1 MIEINEALLKSV
13 QAIAYRAAEQI
24 LVVYNEDDV
33 GVTTKDDDSPLT
45 RADLAAHKEI
55 VAGLTSLTP
64 TVPVLSEESEIPAFS
79 LRQQWSEYWLI
90 DPLDGTKEFIA
101 KNPEFTVNIALI
113 RNGVP
118 VLGVVQ
124 VPATGVCYLAAEG
137 LDALKAEGE
146 DKPWQTIRARTFQP
160 EESFV
165 VVASRRHGQSELSDF
180 MEAVA
185 KQIGAYELRS
195 VGSALKICLVAE
207 GEADFY
213 PRVGLTSEWDTAAA
227 QAVLEQAG
235 GRMLVRS
242 GSRLLYNAKDTLL
255 NPYFY
260 AVGDQVFDWS
270 GLLAAAPDK

>member
-13 QAIAYRAAEQI
+13 QAIAYRAAQQI

-64 TVPVLSEESEIPAFS
+64 TVPVLSEESEIPGFS

-137 LDALKAEGE
+137 LGALKAQGE
-146 DKPWQTIRARTFQP
+146 DKPWQSIRARTFQP
-160 EESFV
+160 EESFI